1 MTILQ
6 MYVQPLEERHCTL
19 PAPSEHVAQA
29 WKALLSLHAREAEM
43 WEGEKKSAEENVS
56 VADDDDASFEFVA
69 RRQKQ
74 KNTHVFSVF
83 DQIVHGCWRTKMRLG
98 HWF

>member
-1 MTILQ
+1 MTIFQ

-43 WEGEKKSAEENVS
+43 WEGEKIS
-56 VADDDDASFEFVA
+56 
-69 RRQKQ
+69 
-74 KNTHVFSVF
+74 
-83 DQIVHGCWRTKMRLG
+83 
-98 HWF
+98 